1 MPRLAAALA
10 LACLASIAQV
20 QAQQPDFEGAWML
33 NVQIPAEPLVGL
45 LEIAQDDSGWL
56 AWVEGGPAPITIS
69 GDAIELLIDSRDR
82 QGYLFQRR
90 LTGKLANGVMSGV
103 MNSIDVVETA
113 AEYGEDGSSWTAQPF
128 KEQPPQIPITDLA
141 QVAGIWAPLRGL
153 DFRKWTTEMTPA
165 AQEWHAGY
173 DARMDE
179 PQKRCISPG
188 LYSAITWSFPFEI
201 VADDDKLV
209 FLYEAFNLLR
219 RVFTDDREDP
229 DFYPNSAMGYS
240 KGGIENGELVIETKL
255 LSQTIRDFNGE
266 PISENARMI
275 ERYRLA
281 DDGNRLTVV
290 LTLIDPDNYARP
302 SIRRRAW
309 TRQPDAVIFPFE
321 CDPDAFFRQLYNE
334 GRMQEYIDRTP
345 RRP

>member
-1 MPRLAAALA
+1 MRSLAIALLFA
-10 LACLASIAQV
+10 GIVPIV
-20 QAQQPDFEGAWML
+20 QADETEFAGSWLL

-45 LEIAQDDSGWL
+45 LELAQENGDWI
-56 AWVEGGPAPITIS
+56 AWVEGGPAPVTINDDS
-69 GDAIELLIDSRDR
+69 IELFIDSRDR

-90 LTGKLANGVMSGV
+90 LTGQLENGKISGV

-113 AEYGEDGSSWTAQPF
+113 AEFGEDGSRWSAEPY
-128 KEQPPQIPITDLA
+128 KERPPQTPITALS
-141 QVAGIWAPLRGL
+141 QLSGIWAPLRGL

-165 AQEWHAGY
+165 AKEWHSGY

-201 VADDDKLV
+201 VVDKDKIV
-209 FLYEAFNLLR
+209 VLYEAFNLLR
-219 RVFTDDREDP
+219 RVFTDDREEP

-240 KGGIENGELVIETKL
+240 TGAIKNGELVIETDL

-275 ERYRLA
+275 ERYRLSEG
-281 DDGNRLTVV
+281 GNRLSVV
-290 LTLIDPDNYARP
+290 VTLIDPDNYSRP
-302 SIRRRAW
+302 SIRRRVW
-309 TRQPDAVIFPFE
+309 TRQPDATIFPFE

>member
-1 MPRLAAALA
+1 MRRLAAALV
-10 LACLASIAQV
+10 LACLASIAQ
-20 QAQQPDFEGAWML
+20 AQDTDFEGAWLL

-45 LEIAQDDSGWL
+45 LEITRKDDRWF
-56 AWVEGGPAPITIS
+56 AWVEGGPAPVTIN
-69 GDAIELLIDSRDR
+69 GDSIELFIDSRDR

-90 LTGKLANGVMSGV
+90 LTGNLEDGLMSGI
-103 MNSIDVVETA
+103 MHSIDVVETA
-113 AEYGEDGSSWTAQPF
+113 AEFGEDGSSWSAQPF
-128 KEQPPQIPITDLA
+128 AEQPPQTPITDMS
-141 QVAGIWAPLRGL
+141 QVGGIWAPLRGL

-165 AQEWHAGY
+165 AREWHAGY

-201 VADDDKLV
+201 VVDDDKLV

-219 RVFTDDREDP
+219 RVFTDDRKDP

-240 KGGIENGELVIETKL
+240 TGAIENGELVIETTL

-266 PISENARMI
+266 PISENAKII
-275 ERYRLA
+275 ERYSLG

-290 LTLIDPDNYARP
+290 VTLVDPDNYSRP
-302 SIRRRAW
+302 SIRRRVW